1 MKLGIARRVL
11 LPAIVLLAFAP
22 ETAWA
27 DGSKSFVMRPKLGAA
42 VLRLPST
49 VTWKTDAN
57 PNGTYKVALD
67 AETDVRSVLANIKTL
82 SAKALNRAGK
92 CSDTV
97 KVLNAAAKLT
107 GRTTLRYD
115 LRFHFVKR
123 VCAASYPLE
132 LPADVDCRANIA
144 LAARRSIVAIDVKGA
159 ANPPCKIEGAYQGV
173 SEAVNTLVGVDVFK
187 RHTID
192 LTKHLP
198 PEFKGI
204 TIDIKSVAFDLPPAA
219 AKLHIAGESIMTKA
233 QFTQFMARLDAV
245 APKTN

>member
-1 MKLGIARRVL
+1 M
-11 LPAIVLLAFAP
+11 
-22 ETAWA
+22 
-27 DGSKSFVMRPKLGAA
+27 
-42 VLRLPST
+42 
-49 VTWKTDAN
+49 
-57 PNGTYKVALD
+57 
-67 AETDVRSVLANIKTL
+67 
-82 SAKALNRAGK
+82 
-92 CSDTV
+92 
-97 KVLNAAAKLT
+97 
-107 GRTTLRYD
+107 
-115 LRFHFVKR
+115 
-123 VCAASYPLE
+123 
-132 LPADVDCRANIA
+132 
-144 LAARRSIVAIDVKGA
+144 
-159 ANPPCKIEGAYQGV
+159 